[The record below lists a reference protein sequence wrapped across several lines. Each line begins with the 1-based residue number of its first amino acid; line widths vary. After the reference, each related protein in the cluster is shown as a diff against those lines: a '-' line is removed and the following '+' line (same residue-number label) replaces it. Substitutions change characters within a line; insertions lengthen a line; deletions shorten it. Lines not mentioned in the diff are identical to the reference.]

1 MYSRDDIDKVRHAT
15 DMVALVSGQT
25 QLKRSGTR
33 WVGLCPFHTE
43 KTPSF
48 SVNAEEHFYY
58 CFGCKASGDCFSFVQ
73 QTENLEFAE
82 AVELLADKA
91 NVSITRTGGSS
102 QQDSSRKQLQGALQE
117 AAEWYHNQLF
127 EPGARAARD
136 YLRQRGYNSDI
147 AKRWQMGWAPGSWD
161 NPQQGL
167 RGALKYPP
175 ELLRKAGLLRQT
187 DQGGLRDVQQSR
199 IVFPICNHKGDVI
212 AFGGRILPGRDKAP
226 KYINSPET
234 PLYKKSQVLYGL
246 DRAKKE
252 IVNQDGVIIAEG
264 YTDVIGLHEMGF
276 ANAVAT
282 CGTALTKEHL
292 ESLKR
297 FSSNISL
304 AFDPDS
310 SGQAA
315 AERIHQWENELR
327 LNVKIV
333 NLAEHGDPGDISQR
347 FIELEKQL
355 AEHQHTA
362 EVEREM
368 EQLRHVFIETQD
380 YMQFR
385 IDRAVGGSPEAV
397 SSRSVSVPQERL
409 ELALKATEVIS
420 DHPEREIRNQYIG
433 AVSLRFDVDE
443 DPLWRELQKLLDNRD
458 LRRGRQPPVQSRH
471 ASSQSGYS
479 QHDYSQQHESEQP
492 PMDAPGPAAPPQL
505 SREEQNE
512 AKSLLLLCH
521 FPAEVPEYFDEWLFS
536 NKLHR
541 SVCRALLTYETYEDI
556 KAAEPNEV
564 YGMVVGL
571 KVQEPPEGWPEG
583 GAEDPQALLVQ
594 LLMDQANRRLRELD
608 RQTKR
613 AGRLAQAAA
622 SNPAA
627 AGSATGAGG
636 DEPVSQAQLT
646 QLFDEQRDLK
656 LALDELRH
664 QRHTLDA
671 AEELLLPLLEH
682 AENVPAEL
690 PRDELPRDEPPQ
702 DEPLQDEPPPSEP
715 HLDDIEVA
723 GSDKLTKV

>member
-58 CFGCKASGDCFSFVQ
+58 CFGCKESGDCFSFVQ
-73 QTENLEFAE
+73 KTENLEFAE

-102 QQDSSRKQLQGALQE
+102 QQDSSRKQLQGALKE
-117 AAEWYHNQLF
+117 AAEWYHSQLF

-167 RGALKYPP
+167 RGALKHPP
-175 ELLRKAGLLRQT
+175 DILRKAGLLRQT
-187 DQGGLRDVQQSR
+187 EEGGLRDVQQAR
-199 IVFPICNHKGDVI
+199 IVFPICNHKGDII

-252 IVNQDGVIIAEG
+252 IVNSDGVIIAEG

-333 NLAEHGDPGDISQR
+333 NLAAHGDPGDISQR

-368 EQLRHVFIETQD
+368 EQLRQVFIETQD

-420 DHPEREIRNQYIG
+420 DHPEREIRNQYIK

-443 DPLWRELQKLLDNRD
+443 DPLWRELRKLLENRD
-458 LRRGRQPPVQSRH
+458 LRRSRQPAQP
-471 ASSQSGYS
+471 QSGYP
-479 QHDYSQQHESEQP
+479 HPYESEQP

-505 SREEQNE
+505 SPEERNE

-521 FPAEVPEYFDEWLFS
+521 FPAEVPDYFDEWLFS

-541 SVCRALLTYETYEDI
+541 DVCRALLTYETYEDI

-571 KVQEPPEGWPEG
+571 KVQEPPAGWPEG
-583 GAEDPQALLVQ
+583 GDEDPQSLLVQ
-594 LLMDQANRRLRELD
+594 LLMDQANRRLRELG

-613 AGRLAQAAA
+613 TGRMAQAAA

-627 AGSATGAGG
+627 GDPAAGADGS
-636 DEPVSQAQLT
+636 EPVPQDQLT
-646 QLFDEQRDLK
+646 QLFDEQRALK

-664 QRHTLDA
+664 QRHTLAA
-671 AEELLLPLLEH
+671 AEDLLLPLLEPQER
-682 AENVPAEL
+682 ALA
-690 PRDELPRDEPPQ
+690 EPPQ
-702 DEPLQDEPPPSEP
+702 TEPPTEP
-715 HLDDIEVA
+715 CPDDIEVA
-723 GSDKLTKV
+723 GSDNLTKV